1 MTKKILLIISVLE
14 ALVIGYLLFDRQRT
28 PVNPPDVPVIE
39 IVRDSI
45 IRDSIFIVNDRI
57 KEDIGHIKEQYT
69 KDSVDIMSAS
79 DSLLFSSFSRY
90 IEDYAKKARRSV
102 PRPPV

>member
-14 ALVIGYLLFDRQRT
+14 ALVIGYLLFDKQRT

-45 IRDSIFIVNDRI
+45 IRDSIFIEIEKIEKQIVYI
-57 KEDIGHIKEQYT
+57 KEEFEQ
-69 KDSVDIMSAS
+69 DSANIMSAN
-79 DSLLFSSFSRY
+79 DSVLFSSFSRY
-90 IEDYAKKARRSV
+90 IEDYNNK
-102 PRPPV
+102 

>member
-45 IRDSIFIVNDRI
+45 IRDSIFIEIEKIEREIVYI
-57 KEDIGHIKEQYT
+57 KEEFKQ
-69 KDSVDIMSAS
+69 DSTNIMSAN
-79 DSLLFSSFSRY
+79 DSVLFGSFSRY
-90 IEDYAKKARRSV
+90 IEDYNNK
-102 PRPPV
+102 

>member
-45 IRDSIFIVNDRI
+45 IRDSIFIEIEKIEREIVYI
-57 KEDIGHIKEQYT
+57 KEEFKQ
-69 KDSVDIMSAS
+69 DSTNIMSAN
-79 DSLLFSSFSRY
+79 DSVLLSSFSRY
-90 IEDYAKKARRSV
+90 IEDYNNK
-102 PRPPV
+102 

>member
-1 MTKKILLIISVLE
+1 MSEKSLKRSLAILVLVCLLE
-14 ALVIGYLLFDRQRT
+14 AFTIGYLLNNRT
-28 PVNPPDVPVIE
+28 PTIPQDPQIKE
-39 IVRDSI
+39 IVRDSL

-79 DSLLFSSFSRY
+79 DSMLFSSFSRY
-90 IEDYAKKARRSV
+90 IEDYAKK
-102 PRPPV
+102 

>member
-45 IRDSIFIVNDRI
+45 IRDSIFIEIEKI
-57 KEDIGHIKEQYT
+57 KREIVYVEKEFTEDST
-69 KDSVDIMSAS
+69 RIMSAY
-79 DSLLFSSFSRY
+79 DSTLYSEFSRY
-90 IEDYAKKARRSV
+90 IEDYNNK
-102 PRPPV
+102 

>member
-1 MTKKILLIISVLE
+1 MTKKLLLIISVLE

-45 IRDSIFIVNDRI
+45 IRDSIFIEIEKIEREIVYI
-57 KEDIGHIKEQYT
+57 KEEFKQ
-69 KDSVDIMSAS
+69 DSIDIMSAN
-79 DSLLFSSFSRY
+79 DSVLFSSFSRY
-90 IEDYAKKARRSV
+90 IEDYNNK
-102 PRPPV
+102 

>member
-45 IRDSIFIVNDRI
+45 IRDSIFIEIEKIEKEIVYI
-57 KEDIGHIKEQYT
+57 KEEFKQ
-69 KDSVDIMSAS
+69 DSANIMSAN
-79 DSLLFSSFSRY
+79 DSVLLSSFSRY
-90 IEDYAKKARRSV
+90 IEDYNNK
-102 PRPPV
+102 

>member
-45 IRDSIFIVNDRI
+45 IRDSIFIEIEKIEREIVYI
-57 KEDIGHIKEQYT
+57 KEEFKQ
-69 KDSVDIMSAS
+69 DSANIMSAN
-79 DSLLFSSFSRY
+79 DSVLLSSFSRY
-90 IEDYAKKARRSV
+90 IEDYNNK
-102 PRPPV
+102 

>member
-45 IRDSIFIVNDRI
+45 IRDSIFIEIEKIEREIVYI
-57 KEDIGHIKEQYT
+57 KEAFKQ
-69 KDSVDIMSAS
+69 DSTNIMSAN
-79 DSLLFSSFSRY
+79 DSVLLGSFSRY
-90 IEDYAKKARRSV
+90 IEDYNNK
-102 PRPPV
+102 